1 MIFKDQDAL
10 TLLARDI
17 IPAYLVKKLPPFY
30 ASLVRAWIDVKGMK
44 DGQLWVIP
52 RPLDPLPVAE
62 LSAQSAYGLLSKYNH
77 IDHRSLAKFRDW
89 GFSAGWKRVGLSF
102 HGNPSKCR
110 PSSLFQ
116 YEC

>member
-1 MIFKDQDAL
+1 MVNFGSFLVHSILF
-10 TLLARDI
+10 LL
-17 IPAYLVKKLPPFY
+17 LNSVLK
-30 ASLVRAWIDVKGMK
+30 
-44 DGQLWVIP
+44 
-52 RPLDPLPVAE
+52 
-62 LSAQSAYGLLSKYNH
+62 SAYGLLSKYDH

-89 GFSAGWKRVGLSF
+89 GFSAGWKRVGSSLILWKFVRSVQDTAWLSF